1 MVLSWLLSLSSATG
15 KTCEYIFFKPIISI
29 IFAEGQGGHKQPM
42 LMSHTHTHS
51 MIMWKRAWYVRM
63 IKRGHINYDLSLIFL
78 SFGAFIVCMNGFM
91 RCINVRCAISM
102 ECRMMHHAWMQTS
115 ECWKTSTAHW
125 RNLKGTITLSLL
137 HESCNVFAVIFEAEP
152 NDNGEK
158 KYSVLCT
165 CPSEIAFDCLKNW
178 LHRMM
183 AVHVLTFCCGEILEV
198 DFLQRSKRSKM
209 VAINLEVYTWYERQ
223 RNNSWKTT
231 RYLPQLKV
239 AKQIYEKDRKMSKVF
254 RSVLSKI
261 SVNSIFSGQYKI
273 VEMSLESKSTPKIDR
288 KLCF

>member
-137 HESCNVFAVIFEAEP
+137 HECCNVFAVIFEAKPNENGKKKIFCSVHMPKWNCFWLSEKLITP
-152 NDNGEK
+152 NDGG
-158 KYSVLCT
+158 T
-165 CPSEIAFDCLKNW
+165 CA
-178 LHRMM
+178 
-183 AVHVLTFCCGEILEV
+183 HVLLWGDFRGWFLTAVKKVKNGRDQSGSLYLIWEATQQFLENRPLSSSTIKSSQTNLWKGPKNV
-198 DFLQRSKRSKM
+198 ESIQVRSFKNIGKFK
-209 VAINLEVYTWYERQ
+209 L
-223 RNNSWKTT
+223 
-231 RYLPQLKV
+231 
-239 AKQIYEKDRKMSKVF
+239 F
-254 RSVLSKI
+254 RTI
-261 SVNSIFSGQYKI
+261 
-273 VEMSLESKSTPKIDR
+273 
-288 KLCF
+288 